1 MRRTTFGIVAAMLV
15 MTAIAQPSFG
25 QVTPTAPVP
34 AQVSEWI
41 ASGFAG
47 PTFGATVQES
57 NVGFGGTITY
67 LREGVFGGE
76 ALATF
81 TPDFGFAPNVATD
94 ASVNNYM
101 ANVVAAVAGGA
112 NGRWQPFVSG
122 GIGAMQIRGDVDTAA
137 NGIVQIKD
145 TQLGSNIG
153 FGVMLFN
160 NRWGLRTDLRYF
172 SSLQKNSEDNPADIP
187 DPTGVLTDTDFWRY
201 NMGVAYRW

>member
-1 MRRTTFGIVAAMLV
+1 MRRTTFGIAVAMLLG
-15 MTAIAQPSFG
+15 IALARPAG
-25 QVTPTAPVP
+25 AQVTTQTTVPVYDD
-34 AQVSEWI
+34 EWI

-47 PTFGATVQES
+47 PTFGASVQES

-67 LREGVFGGE
+67 LRGGLFGGE

-94 ASVNNYM
+94 ARVNNYM
-101 ANVVAAVAGGA
+101 ANLVAAVAAGE

-122 GIGAMQIRGDVDTAA
+122 GIGAMQIRGDVTDGTTP
-137 NGIVQIKD
+137 VEFKD

-153 FGVMLFN
+153 FGVMMFN
-160 NRWGLRTDLRYF
+160 NRWGIRTDLRYF
-172 SSLQKNSEDNPADIP
+172 SSLENNNDDDAPSIL

-201 NMGVAYRW
+201 NMGIAYRW

>member
-1 MRRTTFGIVAAMLV
+1 MRRTTFGIAVAALLSAVLAGPAM
-15 MTAIAQPSFG
+15 A
-25 QVTPTAPVP
+25 QVTQTTAPV
-34 AQVSEWI
+34 QDEWI

-81 TPDFGFAPNVATD
+81 TPDFGFAPGVAAD

-101 ANVVAAVAGGA
+101 ANVVAAVAAGP

-122 GIGAMQIRGDVDTAA
+122 GIGAMQIRGDVEDAT
-137 NGIVQIKD
+137 GPVEFKD

-153 FGVMLFN
+153 FGVMMFN

-172 SSLQKNSEDNPADIP
+172 SSLADDAADDDEPSII

-201 NMGVAYRW
+201 NVGVAYRW

>member
-1 MRRTTFGIVAAMLV
+1 MRRTTFGLAVVLLLGAAL
-15 MTAIAQPSFG
+15 ARPAYG
-25 QVTPTAPVP
+25 QATSTTAPV
-34 AQVSEWI
+34 QQDEWI

-67 LREGVFGGE
+67 LRQGVFGGE

-101 ANVVAAVAGGA
+101 ANVVAAVAAGA
-112 NGRWQPFVSG
+112 NGRFQPFVSG
-122 GIGAMQIRGDVDTAA
+122 GIGAMQIRGDVDDGA
-137 NGIVQIKD
+137 GLVEIKD

-153 FGVMLFN
+153 FGVMMFN

-172 SSLQKNSEDNPADIP
+172 SSLQNNDDEPDII